1 MPNKGKWSDSTT
13 SNDIDMKFEPVTKFD
28 KGNIATSKRFGDD
41 GMSPNCDVIV
51 IFQIYGQFEAI
62 RKPDSRRMV
71 CKTYISL
78 TVTFY
83 LTKTENRNI
92 KSLIQLSY

>member
-13 SNDIDMKFEPVTKFD
+13 SNDIDLKFEPVTKYD
-28 KGNIATSKRFGDD
+28 KRNIATSKKFGDD
-41 GMSPNCDVIV
+41 GMSTSFDVIV
-51 IFQIYGQFEAI
+51 IFQIFGQFEAI
-62 RKPDSRRMV
+62 WKPDSRRMV